1 MPSAPAAIAWRP
13 SSTACFAVS
22 DVHPM
27 TTVARPAT
35 WSIAVSATRRRSS
48 GVCENH
54 SPVVPLTKIPCMPSP
69 TYHSTSARSESR
81 SSAPP
86 VVKGVGQAGQ

>member
-1 MPSAPAAIAWRP
+1 MPSAPAAIACRP

-22 DVHPM
+22 DVQPI

-48 GVCENH
+48 GDCENH
-54 SPVVPLTKIPCMPSP
+54 SPVVPLKKIPCMPSP
-69 TYHSTSARSESR
+69 TYHSISARSDSVSTAR
-81 SSAPP
+81 RRR
-86 VVKGVGQAGQ
+86 